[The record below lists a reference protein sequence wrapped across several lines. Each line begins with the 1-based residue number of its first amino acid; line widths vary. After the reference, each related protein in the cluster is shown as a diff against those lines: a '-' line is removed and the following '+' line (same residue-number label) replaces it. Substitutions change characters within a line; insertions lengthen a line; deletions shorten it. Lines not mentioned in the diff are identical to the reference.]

1 MFLNEIKYYSP
12 SSNLNL
18 TVIVTIITVIKCII
32 SINMSVNEQF
42 IFISYT
48 DSIWI
53 NYTYYKQ
60 MKHVLSY
67 KNFFKNTASI
77 MYILYS

>member
-42 IFISYT
+42 IIISYT

-53 NYTYYKQ
+53 NNTYYKQ

-67 KNFFKNTASI
+67 KIFF
-77 MYILYS
+77 